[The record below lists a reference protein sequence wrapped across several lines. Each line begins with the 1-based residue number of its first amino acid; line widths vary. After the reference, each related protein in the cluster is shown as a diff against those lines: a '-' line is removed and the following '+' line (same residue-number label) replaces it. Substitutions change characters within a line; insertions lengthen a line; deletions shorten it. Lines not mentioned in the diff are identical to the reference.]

1 LRQRRPRLDDLTL
14 DGSAARHTSGLPI
27 GRPGVLQLGCILSAT
42 TGKRVRGLKA
52 ARVAGLRTAAA
63 RAQFR
68 PGGCDMRA
76 YVLINVRPGKVREIV
91 SAVSQMEGV
100 RHADA
105 CWGLPDV
112 FVYVET
118 PSEKRLN
125 ELVIDKIQKLEG
137 VERTETHIAVE

>member
-1 LRQRRPRLDDLTL
+1 MWTIAECLNSIEGGT
-14 DGSAARHTSGLPI
+14 DGETGPAQTSVPFLPE
-27 GRPGVLQLGCILSAT
+27 
-42 TGKRVRGLKA
+42 GKN
-52 ARVAGLRTAAA
+52 
-63 RAQFR
+63 
-68 PGGCDMRA
+68 MRA
-76 YVLINVRPGKVREIV
+76 YILVNVRPGKVREIV
-91 SAVSQMEGV
+91 AAVSQMEGV

-125 ELVIDKIQKLEG
+125 ELVIDQIQKLEG